1 MTDNEDIEKLYMKYF
16 IYNFSLGKLWVLCLF
31 FPFLYDSDFNHFVG
45 NWSVP
50 NLNETVDLFDP
61 FPNPDKN

>member
-1 MTDNEDIEKLYMKYF
+1 MSTLP
-16 IYNFSLGKLWVLCLF
+16 F

-50 NLNETVDLFDP
+50 NLNETVDLFDL
-61 FPNPDKN
+61 FPNPDKINVMNLTQI